1 MERRPEPEYATYK
14 SYTVGFISCV
24 LLTLAA
30 YFAVDQRLLSGM
42 ALIGTIFGLGLVQA
56 GVQLLLFL
64 HLDKEEGPRWNFF
77 MFFCMISIL
86 FVIVVGTLW
95 IMANLRYNVMKM

>member
-1 MERRPEPEYATYK
+1 MEYRKEPEYATYR
-14 SYTVGFISCV
+14 SYTVGFILCV

-30 YFAVDQRLLSGM
+30 YFAVDQKLLSGM
-42 ALIGTIFGLGLVQA
+42 ALIGTILGLGLLQA
-56 GVQLLLFL
+56 GVQLILFL

-77 MFFCMISIL
+77 IFFCMISIL

-95 IMANLRYNVMKM
+95 IMANLSYNIMDM